1 MCSVVQ
7 AVKLVESSGERASA
21 YQLARHLEN
30 NDQFEEAIKYYSK
43 SGCYSNAIRL
53 AKEHNLKQMMLSLAL
68 RSTKA
73 DMVEVSHG
81 DVCVCV
87 CV

>member
-1 MCSVVQ
+1 
-7 AVKLVESSGERASA
+7 
-21 YQLARHLEN
+21 
-30 NDQFEEAIKYYSK
+30 
-43 SGCYSNAIRL
+43 
-53 AKEHNLKQMMLSLAL
+53 MLSLAL